1 MQFSEYS
8 QYNLKER
15 FNPFALTNNFTFI
28 YEIHDRA
35 LLLQAG
41 HPVEFIVK
49 PCGHCVG
56 YVDWRH
62 NVSPRKEKIIYEK
75 VPGWYQI

>member
-1 MQFSEYS
+1 M
-8 QYNLKER
+8 
-15 FNPFALTNNFTFI
+15 
-28 YEIHDRA
+28 
-35 LLLQAG
+35 LQAG